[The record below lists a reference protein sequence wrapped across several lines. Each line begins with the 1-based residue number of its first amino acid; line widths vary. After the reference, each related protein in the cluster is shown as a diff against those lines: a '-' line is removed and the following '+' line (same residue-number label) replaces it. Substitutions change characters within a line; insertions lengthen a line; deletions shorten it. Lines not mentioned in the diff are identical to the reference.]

1 MIDERVIASIQ
12 SVMSGDTSIPM
23 GLATMKAGLGSK
35 AAAAA
40 LAADSAAKAAAADTA
55 IKVAAAD
62 TAMKAAAADTA
73 MKAAA
78 ADTAMKAA
86 ATNAAMQNAAMTKAL
101 TAKAGAA
108 HGGII
113 SKTLATT
120 SKIVMTPMFG
130 GALALGLII
139 GFEFWR
145 GKVDEKT
152 FS

>member
-62 TAMKAAAADTA
+62 TAI
-73 MKAAA
+73 KAAA